1 MANDV
6 LRPEKAC
13 FGQIFFSTNYDIG
26 DRAEIDVFSKS
37 ILPEKTTYYVNE
49 TRTPPILE
57 VERLADDLILLT
69 TAYSYYVCYPGHSI
83 DEKYNFVT
91 IGKAPVVGKKIE
103 IVAYNKGTRYAGIYS
118 TNLVPEEVNDR
129 FAKYNM
135 YIFKA
140 GGKVYLCLKR

>member
-6 LRPEKAC
+6 LKPKEAC
-13 FGQIFFSTNYDIG
+13 FGQIFFSTNYEIG
-26 DRAEIDVFSKS
+26 DRAEIDIFSKS
-37 ILPEKTTYYVNE
+37 ILPEKTIYDVNE
-49 TRTPPILE
+49 TWTSQIIE
-57 VERLADDLILLT
+57 VEEMADEMILLT
-69 TAYSYYVCYPGHSI
+69 TAYSYYVCYRGHSI

-91 IGKAPVVGKKIE
+91 IGKIPTVGEKIE
-103 IVAYNKGTRYAGIYS
+103 IIGNDKGRTYS
-118 TNLVPEEVNDR
+118 AKLVPEEVNDR